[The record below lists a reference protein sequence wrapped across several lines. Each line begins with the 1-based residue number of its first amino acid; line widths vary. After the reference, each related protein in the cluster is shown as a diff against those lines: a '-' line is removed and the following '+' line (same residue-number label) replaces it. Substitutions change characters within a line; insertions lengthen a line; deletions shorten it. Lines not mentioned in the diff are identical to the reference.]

1 MTKTEGLFLC
11 LEGGDGSGK
20 GTQHQLLIEELQS
33 AGEPLLQVDFPRYG
47 QASAQPVEWL
57 FNNEFGDPTRIDPRL
72 ASLPFAIDRQVASP
86 EIKQALS
93 VGKLVLANRFTA
105 SNMAHHG
112 AKFSDQQQRIG
123 FFNWLH
129 DFEHDTM
136 GIPEPDYHFVLH
148 VPAAIARERILQK
161 AARSYTAEKLDGLE
175 ADLEYQQR
183 VEQTYLDLV
192 KTFPDRFGLIECVEG
207 TYEKTPQEIHGEIW
221 SRVQELIHHE

>member
-1 MTKTEGLFLC
+1 MTRGLFLC

-20 GTQHQLLIEELQS
+20 GTQHLLLVKKLQS
-33 AGEPLLQVDFPRYG
+33 TATPLLQVDFPRYG
-47 QASAQPVEWL
+47 EASAKPVEWL
-57 FNNEFGDPTRIDPRL
+57 LNSEFGDPTQLDPRL

-86 EIKQALS
+86 EILRALN

-112 AKFSDQQQRIG
+112 AKFADRQKRIS

-129 DFEHDTM
+129 DFEHQTM

-161 AARSYTAEKLDGLE
+161 ATRSYTAEKFDGLE
-175 ADLEYQQR
+175 VNLEYQQR
-183 VEQTYLDLV
+183 VEQTYLDLAE
-192 KTFPDRFGLIECVEG
+192 TFPDKFGLVECVED
-207 TYEKTPQEIHGEIW
+207 TYQRTPQEIHEEIW
-221 SRVQELIHHE
+221 SRVQELTHHE